1 VRTTSLVIGGDKDM
15 AVVCSLHLA
24 CLTLCVLGV
33 KVEGGGIKVLMVK
46 VGVRKE
52 IIVTAEATKR

>member
-1 VRTTSLVIGGDKDM
+1 VIGGDKDM